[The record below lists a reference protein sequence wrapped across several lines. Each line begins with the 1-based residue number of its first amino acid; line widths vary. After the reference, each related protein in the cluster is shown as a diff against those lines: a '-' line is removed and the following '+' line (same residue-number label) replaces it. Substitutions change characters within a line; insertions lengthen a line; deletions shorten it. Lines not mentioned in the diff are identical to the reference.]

1 MEQTNLP
8 RQFEDQ
14 VTESRLNKLE
24 TRISQI
30 ETTIKL
36 QDNLFRLKQEEAEIA
51 AQCFD
56 NLKVQLDELTHNFES
71 KLLQLET
78 KHQLLQ
84 VKCEIDLPAHILKMS
99 AKVERK
105 CLEKVK
111 FELEAEKSHQSAA
124 EEAIKQTV
132 DHFKA
137 EINKLNQQFESRM
150 KDQYLIQSSEFR
162 QSLAVANASIEQQR

>member
-1 MEQTNLP
+1 MEAINLP
-8 RQFEDQ
+8 RQFEEQ
-14 VTESRLNKLE
+14 FTENRLSKLE

-30 ETTIKL
+30 EATIKL

-56 NLKVQLDELTHNFES
+56 NLKIQLDELTQTFES
-71 KLLQLET
+71 KLLQVET

-111 FELEAEKSHQSAA
+111 FELETQKN
-124 EEAIKQTV
+124 
-132 DHFKA
+132 F
-137 EINKLNQQFESRM
+137 
-150 KDQYLIQSSEFR
+150 
-162 QSLAVANASIEQQR
+162 